1 MPINSTLQVAGFCLA
16 VLALIMAMVT
26 CSKYTNIRLYKVF
39 DYFHGLC
46 FWWGVYHT
54 STTPISRL
62 KVAGQ

>member
-39 DYFHGLC
+39 DHFHGLC
-46 FWWGVYHT
+46 FGGVF
-54 STTPISRL
+54 TTPVLHQYR
-62 KVAGQ
+62 G